1 MKESKSSKKDTQL
14 FKKEILNAANINEI
28 KLDLDNLIKF
38 KTFYSDDL
46 IEKLFK
52 EGLVEMR
59 INCDSFVRLFARN
72 NLNLCRCL
80 LEKIELSE
88 NLNKIHFESSINE
101 IIKNNNEKLAEF
113 YFIYLK
119 SKHNEIDYYSRY
131 FFNTSFEQNKDELIG
146 VALSVAENNMKLL
159 REMIEII
166 LGQNFFFKI
175 FNF

>member
-1 MKESKSSKKDTQL
+1 MAHNYKLTHENIFEFNEMSLSDGQTVNL
-14 FKKEILNAANINEI
+14 FNRLFFPTGNITLLVKILQNGTEISNSVLSFLLKKEILNAANINEI

-59 INCDSFVRLFARN
+59 INCESFVRLFARN

-88 NLNKIHFESSINE
+88 N
-101 IIKNNNEKLAEF
+101 
-113 YFIYLK
+113 
-119 SKHNEIDYYSRY
+119 
-131 FFNTSFEQNKDELIG
+131 
-146 VALSVAENNMKLL
+146 
-159 REMIEII
+159 
-166 LGQNFFFKI
+166 
-175 FNF
+175 